1 MPHSAGYQNHLFLGS
16 FAAIFF
22 YILFYVSMPF
32 NEERTEF
39 KKLQSISPGVYWLSV
54 FLFDGIVHLA
64 YCYLLYWVHI
74 AIDTYHIFDHMEYG
88 KLQNQAMMIENW
100 NLIMEMFHFIIQ

>member
-1 MPHSAGYQNHLFLGS
+1 M
-16 FAAIFF
+16 FF

-39 KKLQSISPGVYWLSV
+39 KKLQPISPGVYWISV
-54 FLFDGIVHLA
+54 FLFDAIVHVA

-74 AIDTYHIFDHMEYG
+74 AIDTYHIFDQMEYG
-88 KLQNQAMMIENW
+88 KNIDNDNTILRND
-100 NLIMEMFHFIIQ
+100 